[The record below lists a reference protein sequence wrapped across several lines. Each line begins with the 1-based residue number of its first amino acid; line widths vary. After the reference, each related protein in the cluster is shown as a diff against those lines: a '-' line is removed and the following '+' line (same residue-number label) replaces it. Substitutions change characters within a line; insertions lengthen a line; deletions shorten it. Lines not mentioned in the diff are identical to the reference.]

1 MRTVILVDT
10 CIFLNVLDVPA
21 FNQDRDAT
29 LTKLGQL
36 ARSDANLL
44 LPFAAIVET
53 GNHIAQ
59 LADGNQRRVYALKFV
74 RQVQAAIAGE
84 APWTPT
90 QSVDTET
97 VGSWLNE
104 FPDHAMRGIGL
115 GDLSIIKEWEA
126 ACKRHP
132 NYRVYIWSLDGGLTG
147 YDRAARII

>member
-21 FNQDRDAT
+21 FNQHRNGVLGELGRLT
-29 LTKLGQL
+29 LL
-36 ARSDANLL
+36 DVNLL

-59 LADGNQRRVYALKFV
+59 LADGNLRRAYAAKFV
-74 RQVQAAIAGE
+74 QQVQAAIAGD

-104 FPDHAMRGIGL
+104 FPDHAMRGVGI
-115 GDLSIIKEWEA
+115 GDLSIIKEWET
-126 ACKRHP
+126 ACVRHP
-132 NYRVYIWSLDGGLTG
+132 NYRVYIWSLDGGLIG
-147 YDRAARII
+147 FDRAAMII